1 MGLKPLTQLP
11 LDLEFLPALGR
22 DDFMVGACNQAAVHV
37 LESWPN
43 GWDPYPC
50 AIIYGPHGCGKSHLA
65 HMWQIAAQA
74 SLITAGEFA
83 SMTPEHLLDLKQNVI
98 IDQLELL
105 IGDKECEEKIFHLY
119 NFYLTQPF
127 FILALSHCSPMQ
139 LEFELCDL
147 QSRLRSVRSAEIK
160 PPDDE
165 LLAQVIVKRLSDQ
178 NLKIDAATI
187 DYILTR
193 MERSWEALNQ
203 LMDAIRLYAT
213 AKQRGE
219 VTKLL
224 VRDVLLSVVQNI
236 AKTE

>member
-1 MGLKPLTQLP
+1 MKLNQLTQLP

-22 DDFMVGACNQAAVHV
+22 DDFMVGACNQDAVHL

-43 GWDPYPC
+43 GWAPYPA

-65 HMWQIAAQA
+65 HMWQISAPARP
-74 SLITAGEFA
+74 ITAAEFA
-83 SMTPEHLLDLKQNVI
+83 AMRIEEILEIKQNVM

-105 IGDKECEEKIFHLY
+105 VGEKDCEEKLFHLY

-139 LEFELCDL
+139 LEFEIQDL
-147 QSRLRSVRSAEIK
+147 QSRLRSVRAAEIE

-178 NLKIDAATI
+178 NLKIDSATI
-187 DYILTR
+187 GYILMR
-193 MERSWEALNQ
+193 MERSWESLNRM
-203 LMDAIRLYAT
+203 MDAIRLYAT
-213 AKQRGE
+213 ARQRGE

-224 VRDVLLSVVQNI
+224 VRDVLLSAVS
-236 AKTE
+236 